1 MIYLS
6 LGTNIGD
13 REANL
18 SGAIGRLKAEAV
30 AVRRESSRYET
41 APQDVLHQPW
51 FLNMVVEC
59 ETRLFPMQ
67 LLARLLRI
75 EREMG
80 RDRSANAVRRGPRLI
95 DLDLLL
101 YNNAVIN
108 TPRLTVPHPR
118 MLERRFV
125 LEPLIELVPDLKDP
139 HTRQPI
145 ARALAAVRQ
154 QKLSKL
160 P

>member
-18 SGAIGRLKAEAV
+18 TGAIERLKAEEV

-41 APQDVLHQPW
+41 APQDVLDQPW

-67 LLARLLRI
+67 LLARLLRV
-75 EREMG
+75 ERAMG
-80 RDRSANAVRRGPRLI
+80 RDRSANAIRRGPRLI
-95 DLDLLL
+95 DLDILL
-101 YNNAVIN
+101 YNNAVID
-108 TPRLTVPHPR
+108 TPHLRLPHPR

-125 LEPLIELVPDLKDP
+125 LEPLLELAPDLNDP
-139 HTRQPI
+139 RTRQPI
-145 ARALAAVRQ
+145 AKALPLVRD
-154 QKLSKL
+154 QKLVKR
-160 P
+160 